1 MPNDPV
7 TGKHRNRPTM
17 YVMVGLPASG
27 KTTRARQL
35 ETDRRALRLTPDEWM
50 IPLFAQAEAGGK
62 RDVLEGRLVWL
73 AIRVLQVGVDVI
85 VDFGVWSKDERSAL
99 RHLAA
104 QAGADCELVYL
115 AVEEAQQRRR
125 VEARFAADPQST
137 FEIHPGDLA
146 LYRERFQ
153 APDHDELTSQAVD
166 PPPAGYPTWTSWAS
180 ERWPTST
187 S

>member
-1 MPNDPV
+1 
-7 TGKHRNRPTM
+7 
-17 YVMVGLPASG
+17 
-27 KTTRARQL
+27 
-35 ETDRRALRLTPDEWM
+35 
-50 IPLFAQAEAGGK
+50 
-62 RDVLEGRLVWL
+62 
-73 AIRVLQVGVDVI
+73 

-115 AVEEAQQRRR
+115 AVEQAEQRRR
-125 VEARFAADPQST
+125 VEARFAADPQSS

-146 LYRERFQ
+146 LHRGQFQ
-153 APDHDELTSQAVD
+153 APDQDELTSAAVD
-166 PPPAGYPTWTSWAS
+166 PPPAGYPTWISWAS